1 MTLKG
6 RINMPKKVKDVVK
19 LEDKKLDKP
28 LFLYSDKIKYIKKL
42 LLTHNLELY
51 EVLTIK
57 KESVPKI
64 LKEPLSLGRIDY
76 AHLRKHVKGLAY
88 RLLKNDKVELIP
100 SKLSVQRKTEKVRVL
115 NEFLETEKDINLGRV
130 ISISKRKMD
139 NYLSGR
145 KIPSKNILCRIAA
158 YFFMDPKHL
167 CNDQD
172 ELPATKDLVIDEE
185 LLHIQ
190 KNDLDNEITKF
201 KNKNYLSRSFRV
213 LGFKK

>member
-57 KESVPKI
+57 KESVLKI

-76 AHLRKHVKGLAY
+76 AHLRKHVKGLTY
-88 RLLKNDKVELIP
+88 RLLKNDKIELIP

-115 NEFLETEKDINLGRV
+115 NEFL
-130 ISISKRKMD
+130 
-139 NYLSGR
+139 
-145 KIPSKNILCRIAA
+145 
-158 YFFMDPKHL
+158 
-167 CNDQD
+167 
-172 ELPATKDLVIDEE
+172 
-185 LLHIQ
+185 
-190 KNDLDNEITKF
+190 
-201 KNKNYLSRSFRV
+201 
-213 LGFKK
+213 